1 VSVDARYVV
10 TVERAQIPVEQVVDY
25 LATTVSWGR
34 WRTRE
39 QILTALR
46 NSWRIAAVIDPTEQ
60 QVVSFGRAIS
70 DGVGLAYLADVYTV
84 EEYRGQGLVG
94 LLLDALI
101 EQGPGRD
108 FRWML
113 HTDSAH
119 GLYARLGFEGPDDTY
134 MERRH
139 PRSA

>member
-1 VSVDARYVV
+1 MSGDARFQV
-10 TVERAQIPVEQVVDY
+10 TTERSRIAVDQVADY
-25 LATTVSWGR
+25 LATSVDWGT
-34 WRTRE
+34 WRSRE
-39 QILTALR
+39 QIVAAVD
-46 NSWRIAAVIDPTEQ
+46 NSWRVAAVTDSSSQ
-60 QVVSFGRAIS
+60 RVVSFGRAIS

-84 EEYRGQGLVG
+84 EEYRRRGLVTM
-94 LLLDALI
+94 LLESLI
-101 EQGPGRD
+101 DQEPGRS

-119 GLYARLGFEGPDDTY
+119 GLYAKLGFEGPDDTY